1 MDLGEGNAGGW
12 RVKSRFFSRA
22 VFQRLCVVLLEN
34 VKASCQNRKTNT
46 TSCFCGNLPRLGRK
60 NDTLKYEITTT
71 RFSIF
76 TADAQE
82 KMKAQES

>member
-1 MDLGEGNAGGW
+1 M
-12 RVKSRFFSRA
+12 
-22 VFQRLCVVLLEN
+22 FQRLCVVLLED

-46 TSCFCGNLPRLGRK
+46 TSFYGNFPRLGRK
-60 NDTLKYEITTT
+60 NDTLKYKITTT